1 MRVGVAVKTSAVV
14 LAAVAIVG
22 LALRAEPP
30 TGATSLA
37 IAGRSNAT
45 PWVASDGPLVAV
57 VWGASIADKTDVF
70 LAVSHDSGT
79 TFGAPVQVNTIPG
92 EARLGGELPPR
103 VAVTAGRGPSTAEVV
118 VLWTARG
125 AATSIKTARSRD
137 GGRTFEP
144 PVELQGAGAE
154 GDRGWPS
161 LALDS
166 RGTAHAIWLDHRGL
180 AAARVAGASRD
191 HKSAAHDGV
200 AMAQKSGLYYAA
212 GTGTP
217 TTGREL
223 AKGVCYCCKTALA
236 AGADQTVY
244 AAWRHVYPGNIRDIA
259 FTVSRDG
266 GRSFA
271 EPIRVSEDAW
281 AINGCPDD
289 GPAIAVD
296 SQGEVHLAWPTV
308 VGGPNPEGAL
318 FYASTRDGRTFTPRT
333 RIPTL
338 GSARPAHPQI
348 VVDRRGRIVVA
359 WDELLNG
366 QRLAAAREV
375 SKSGQRVDFGPVIT
389 LSPGKPATYPVLAAT
404 SSGVVA
410 VWTTGGDAA
419 TVQTRAI
426 PLP

>member
-1 MRVGVAVKTSAVV
+1 M
-14 LAAVAIVG
+14 G
-22 LALRAEPP
+22 LALPAAPP

-70 LAVSHDSGT
+70 LAVSHDSGK
-79 TFGAPVQVNTIPG
+79 TFGTPVQVNAIPG

-191 HKSAAHDGV
+191 HKAA
-200 AMAQKSGLYYAA
+200 
-212 GTGTP
+212 P
-217 TTGREL
+217 RTT
-223 AKGVCYCCKTALA
+223 
-236 AGADQTVY
+236 
-244 AAWRHVYPGNIRDIA
+244 AWRWPRSRGSITPPGQ
-259 FTVSRDG
+259 
-266 GRSFA
+266 GRRRRAASWPRA
-271 EPIRVSEDAW
+271 SATAARRRWPPAPIRR
-281 AINGCPDD
+281 CM
-289 GPAIAVD
+289 
-296 SQGEVHLAWPTV
+296 
-308 VGGPNPEGAL
+308 
-318 FYASTRDGRTFTPRT
+318 PR
-333 RIPTL
+333 
-338 GSARPAHPQI
+338 
-348 VVDRRGRIVVA
+348 
-359 WDELLNG
+359 
-366 QRLAAAREV
+366 
-375 SKSGQRVDFGPVIT
+375 
-389 LSPGKPATYPVLAAT
+389 
-404 SSGVVA
+404 GV
-410 VWTTGGDAA
+410 TC
-419 TVQTRAI
+419 TRAI
-426 PLP
+426 SGISPSRSRATEAARLPSPSE